1 MRVYSAK
8 NKLPN
13 TRMGNAWLMRDAL
26 VRAQNYRAKRDAAE
40 KKGEPFDRD
49 LGLEALLSVLDGAMP
64 FRVHCHR
71 LDDIQT
77 AVRIAEEFSLRYT
90 IEHCTEGH
98 RIAPWLAEKKV
109 FAAVGPTLS
118 SKTKIELRN
127 KSWDTPVKIGRA
139 HV

>member
-1 MRVYSAK
+1 MKAALGENPVRVYNSK
-8 NKLPN
+8 GKLPN

-26 VRAQNYRAKRDAAE
+26 VKARNYGAKRDAAA

-49 LGLEALLSVLDGAMP
+49 LGMEALLSVLDGTMP

-77 AVRIAEEFSLRYT
+77 AVRISEKFGLRYT

-98 RIAPWLAEKKV
+98 LVAPWLAKKKV
-109 FAAVGPTLS
+109 FAAVIVIT
-118 SKTKIELRN
+118 
-127 KSWDTPVKIGRA
+127 
-139 HV
+139 